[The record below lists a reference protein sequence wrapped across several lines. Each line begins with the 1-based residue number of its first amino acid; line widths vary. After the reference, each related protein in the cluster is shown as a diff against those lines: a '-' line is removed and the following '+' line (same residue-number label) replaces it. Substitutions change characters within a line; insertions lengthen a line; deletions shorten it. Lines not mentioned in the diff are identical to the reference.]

1 MNQPTKYVRNGV
13 VLKKR
18 KRQPKSNDLILPAIH
33 PNAGIEAAYRKK
45 LLALVDE
52 MHNSLVYWMT
62 ASYRQNMAMD
72 DSPVDEMVKRM
83 GRLGDQWLS
92 RFESGSL
99 KLAEW
104 FAGTNRS
111 YTDGTL
117 MKILKD
123 AGIAIDFKMTE
134 TMRTA
139 YSAVLHENVG
149 LIRSI
154 AEQHL
159 REVEGLV
166 LRSVQQGRNL
176 GDLADELQRR
186 YDLTRKRAA
195 LIARSQNNMATSAMN
210 RARQLDLGIKQA
222 VWKHSHA
229 GKKPRPSHVAFNN
242 HVYDV
247 EKGAYL
253 DGVWTHPGQE
263 INCRCTSRSV
273 LPGVKR
279 MSI

>member
-1 MNQPTKYVRNGV
+1 MKKT
-13 VLKKR
+13 KR
-18 KRQPKSNDLILPAIH
+18 KLKPPSNDLILPAIH

-45 LLALVDE
+45 LMTLVDE
-52 MHNSLVYWMT
+52 MHNSLVYWLS
-62 ASYRQNMAMD
+62 ASYRANMAMD
-72 DSPVDEMVKRM
+72 ANPADELAERM
-83 GRLGDQWLS
+83 RRLGDQWLS

-139 YSAVLHENVG
+139 YSAVLHENVS
-149 LIRSI
+149 LIKSI
-154 AEQHL
+154 AERHL
-159 REVEGLV
+159 SEVEGLV

-195 LIARSQNNMATSAMN
+195 LISRDQNNKATSAMN

-229 GKKPRPSHVAFNN
+229 GAKPRLSHVKAHNT
-242 HVYDV
+242 VYDV
-247 EKGAYL
+247 EKGAYI
-253 DGVWTHPGQE
+253 DGAWIFPGQL
-263 INCRCTSRSV
+263 INCRCGSRSV
-273 LPGVKR
+273 LEGVKR
-279 MSI
+279 MGL

>member
-1 MNQPTKYVRNGV
+1 
-13 VLKKR
+13 
-18 KRQPKSNDLILPAIH
+18 
-33 PNAGIEAAYRKK
+33 
-45 LLALVDE
+45 DE
-52 MHNSLVYWMT
+52 MHNSLTYWLT
-62 ASYRQNMAMD
+62 ASYRANMAMD
-72 DSPVDEMVKRM
+72 DTPVDEMMKRM
-83 GRLGDQWLS
+83 RGLGKQWLK
-92 RFESGSL
+92 RFDAGSL

-104 FAGTNRS
+104 FALKNRS
-111 YTDGTL
+111 YTDATL

-123 AGIAIDFKMTE
+123 AGIAIDFKMTGP
-134 TMRTA
+134 MRTA

-149 LIRSI
+149 LIKSI
-154 AEQHL
+154 AERHL
-159 REVEGLV
+159 SEVEGLV

-186 YDLTRKRAA
+186 YGLTRRRAA
-195 LIARSQNNMATSAMN
+195 LISRDQNNKATSAMN

-229 GKKPRPSHVAFNN
+229 GRKPRPSHVAFNN

-253 DGVWTHPGQE
+253 DGVWTHPGLE

>member
-1 MNQPTKYVRNGV
+1 MWRSKTRM
-13 VLKKR
+13 KKTR
-18 KRQPKSNDLILPAIH
+18 RRPKPKSNDLILPAIH

-52 MHNSLVYWMT
+52 MHNSLVYWLS
-62 ASYRQNMAMD
+62 ASYRANMAQD
-72 DSPVDEMVKRM
+72 ANPADEMVKRM
-83 GRLGDQWLS
+83 RRLGDQWQK
-92 RFESGSL
+92 RFDQGSL

-134 TMRTA
+134 PMRIA
-139 YSAVLHENVG
+139 YSSVLHENVG
-149 LIRSI
+149 LIKSI
-154 AEQHL
+154 AERHL
-159 REVEGLV
+159 SEVEGLV

-195 LIARSQNNMATSAMN
+195 LIARSQNNMATSTMN
-210 RARQLDLGIKQA
+210 RARQLDLGIEDA
-222 VWKHSHA
+222 IWKHSHA
-229 GKKPRPSHVAFNN
+229 GAKPRPSHVKADGEIYK
-242 HVYDV
+242 VA
-247 EKGAYL
+247 KGMYL
-253 DGVWTHPGQE
+253 DGEWVLPGVLP
-263 INCRCTSRSV
+263 NCRCTSRS
-273 LPGVKR
+273 LLLGVKR
-279 MSI
+279 MSV